1 MTASEQTFTILKT
14 RIKESLSEQINLQSM
29 DIDEVLEQS
38 SDIKELAEAL
48 NDTVDNELLTYSN
61 S

>member
-14 RIKESLSEQINLQSM
+14 RIKKSLSEQINLQSM